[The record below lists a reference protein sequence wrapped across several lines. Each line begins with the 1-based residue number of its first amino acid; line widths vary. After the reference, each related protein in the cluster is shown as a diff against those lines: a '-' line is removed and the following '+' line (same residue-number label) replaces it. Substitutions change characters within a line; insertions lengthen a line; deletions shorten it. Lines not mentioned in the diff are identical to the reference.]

1 MSKKSLPILL
11 ILPFAV
17 SILSVYAI
25 NFNVNLVSEDLQDI
39 RFDYRQNEGFA
50 INSKTLLEATP
61 IGSEKALQDLGN
73 ALVWT
78 ASNSEYASISQEN
91 DSYYLNALSAGE
103 TTITVSNLR
112 NTISRSFNAV
122 IFEDGAIIIN
132 SVENTSS
139 AMIDD
144 KQYFGQY
151 DFNNNHDGHTN
162 KEISL
167 SVEVLPSDMQQHL
180 VLDDSSDNVS
190 YGNNKITFKNI
201 NEDVEDAYLTFSI
214 ANTEIKSTYEFG
226 IVKDGYNIYDY
237 NDLLYCTNY
246 SNEGLIGVLQTNLE
260 SLINTYKSEIRGNEI
275 YYFDEYLNED
285 TKLFGNFDFEEQEL
299 NFDEEVYRFE
309 TTYNDKFIE
318 EWNAVNQDKISN
330 LVISGIHIQKDFYG
344 NGFIINGHNLTY
356 PTLTSVSSDGVT
368 IPILGSDDL
377 FRGPLPFVTL
387 GDHNNDA
394 TLLIEAYG
402 QDNSLIY
409 VDGNNITLN
418 DINMRNADFGNNLN
432 NLNTVGTGIDV
443 FGDNIT
449 IKNSQIRNAKNN
461 VRVYSSENFLLDN
474 SLLTNARQFLLSV
487 GTNEYEEIDHT
498 QNVSVYDINGQ
509 SLNIPTNEFFAKSSD
524 GMDFENLSI
533 ADNILMNMAA
543 YGTDILGSVSL
554 DNVLKALEA
563 MQNVLSPISK
573 IVDQDNN
580 PIYKT
585 TVNVNDT
592 YFYQSGIASIS
603 LETMFN
609 GAYVYNSLPT
619 LINQVLQS
627 MVPML
632 NMEHISGVN
641 YPSQVTLSGNTKFY
655 DYKEVDSLDVSSII
669 KENISRMFEG
679 EDGQLGDIF
688 EGVEVNVDSIFPY
701 RKILKEEAMNMGIGH
716 QILDEESSSVKLY
729 VNTPIVYYGGGLNL
743 SNVIDNS
750 VGKEYLSSPQD
761 IDITTY
767 SLTKPVTSSGEM
779 ILNVLA
785 RCVPIAIGFSPFKV
799 MGYKQGYL
807 YGETPNINDLI
818 NNAKEEL

>member
-1 MSKKSLPILL
+1 
-11 ILPFAV
+11 
-17 SILSVYAI
+17 
-25 NFNVNLVSEDLQDI
+25 
-39 RFDYRQNEGFA
+39 
-50 INSKTLLEATP
+50 
-61 IGSEKALQDLGN
+61 
-73 ALVWT
+73 
-78 ASNSEYASISQEN
+78 
-91 DSYYLNALSAGE
+91 
-103 TTITVSNLR
+103 
-112 NTISRSFNAV
+112 
-122 IFEDGAIIIN
+122 
-132 SVENTSS
+132 
-139 AMIDD
+139 
-144 KQYFGQY
+144 
-151 DFNNNHDGHTN
+151 
-162 KEISL
+162 
-167 SVEVLPSDMQQHL
+167 
-180 VLDDSSDNVS
+180 
-190 YGNNKITFKNI
+190 
-201 NEDVEDAYLTFSI
+201 
-214 ANTEIKSTYEFG
+214 
-226 IVKDGYNIYDY
+226 
-237 NDLLYCTNY
+237 
-246 SNEGLIGVLQTNLE
+246 
-260 SLINTYKSEIRGNEI
+260 
-275 YYFDEYLNED
+275 
-285 TKLFGNFDFEEQEL
+285 
-299 NFDEEVYRFE
+299 
-309 TTYNDKFIE
+309 
-318 EWNAVNQDKISN
+318 
-330 LVISGIHIQKDFYG
+330 
-344 NGFIINGHNLTY
+344 
-356 PTLTSVSSDGVT
+356 
-368 IPILGSDDL
+368 
-377 FRGPLPFVTL
+377 
-387 GDHNNDA
+387 
-394 TLLIEAYG
+394 
-402 QDNSLIY
+402 
-409 VDGNNITLN
+409 
-418 DINMRNADFGNNLN
+418 MRNADFGNNLN

-509 SLNIPTNEFFAKSSD
+509 SLNIPTNEYFAKSSD
-524 GMDFENLSI
+524 GMDFENLSV

-573 IVDQDNN
+573 IVGQDNN

-701 RKILKEEAMNMGIGH
+701 RKILKEDAMNMGIGH

-743 SNVIDNS
+743 SSVIDNS

-799 MGYKQGYL
+799 MGYKEGYL